1 MLSLPVYAISSHFG
15 EYQYDKANL
24 GWKGGG
30 DIGSWSSFNYEATST
45 ATSPGNMRPL
55 IWDLDNDGVNE
66 IIFQDGNSLTIARAD
81 TGSIF
86 IVDALNMNASNNV
99 TPSITLDSDNNGLS
113 EIFGIWNSTLYLM
126 EFNGSLSIRWSLIL
140 NYSVRTSPRC
150 LNYSGLSGCYWVS
163 YNGSTTFLTEAG
175 LAAHGLSNYVLASGN
190 KIGGYYD
197 HSKFAPPIAALNKNP
212 SAPQM
217 IVPWNNDEDSNEGIA
232 VIDISSTSLWSTFA
246 GTGYIDDIIPNY
258 LSYAYSGRVD
268 GIAVNNAQSATK
280 YDFQTCLAGCPN
292 NWDPISP
299 FCRIVCMF
307 HLENGVYG
315 GGYPQIYISASGSP
329 VTGWGGLLSGYL
341 GQANIYGYSYTGST
355 LSNYPIVQ
363 NNISIQS
370 LALGE
375 SSVVSTDDL
384 IWGHFVGLDA
394 WQYCRFFFNYN
405 TAETGLYCYLAN
417 STKVFGYSAPVTNL
431 FSGGGM
437 GNFAQDIDNDGY
449 DEINTGTGYININSL
464 TNFTFVR
471 FRSTITTSYHAI
483 SGDVN
488 NDGNPEICG
497 TGSSNVFCAFST
509 FTNQPPILNA
519 SYRTN
524 FNTITPICAGTYLTF
539 SAYEC
544 ASSGPIAGCGYSND
558 NPYDIE
564 RIVSACGRTDGYVYG
579 VYSGGNPSLS
589 CYMNESGTYTFNVY
603 IQDSYNNESFGQMQ
617 AYTITVVNSTVPGYC
632 NLPPSSII
640 QSVNGSTGEA
650 SSSASQSS
658 GLSQGM
664 DVLTNGD
671 VRVKRGIA
679 VLIFAFVN
687 AIIIYYSIKHKSPVS
702 AVVYVLINFILSVL
716 LWMLSMISILVATFI
731 VIGSLFI
738 AALSMLFRPGG
749 AE

>member
-1 MLSLPVYAISSHFG
+1 M
-15 EYQYDKANL
+15 
-24 GWKGGG
+24 
-30 DIGSWSSFNYEATST
+30 
-45 ATSPGNMRPL
+45 
-55 IWDLDNDGVNE
+55 
-66 IIFQDGNSLTIARAD
+66 
-81 TGSIF
+81 
-86 IVDALNMNASNNV
+86 
-99 TPSITLDSDNNGLS
+99 
-113 EIFGIWNSTLYLM
+113 
-126 EFNGSLSIRWSLIL
+126 
-140 NYSVRTSPRC
+140 
-150 LNYSGLSGCYWVS
+150 
-163 YNGSTTFLTEAG
+163 
-175 LAAHGLSNYVLASGN
+175 
-190 KIGGYYD
+190 
-197 HSKFAPPIAALNKNP
+197 
-212 SAPQM
+212 
-217 IVPWNNDEDSNEGIA
+217 
-232 VIDISSTSLWSTFA
+232 
-246 GTGYIDDIIPNY
+246 
-258 LSYAYSGRVD
+258 
-268 GIAVNNAQSATK
+268 
-280 YDFQTCLAGCPN
+280 
-292 NWDPISP
+292 
-299 FCRIVCMF
+299 
-307 HLENGVYG
+307 
-315 GGYPQIYISASGSP
+315 
-329 VTGWGGLLSGYL
+329 
-341 GQANIYGYSYTGST
+341 
-355 LSNYPIVQ
+355 
-363 NNISIQS
+363 
-370 LALGE
+370 
-375 SSVVSTDDL
+375 
-384 IWGHFVGLDA
+384 
-394 WQYCRFFFNYN
+394 
-405 TAETGLYCYLAN
+405 
-417 STKVFGYSAPVTNL
+417 
-431 FSGGGM
+431 
-437 GNFAQDIDNDGY
+437 
-449 DEINTGTGYININSL
+449 
-464 TNFTFVR
+464 
-471 FRSTITTSYHAI
+471 
-483 SGDVN
+483 N

-497 TGSSNVFCAFST
+497 TGSSNVFCAYST

-524 FNTITPICAGTYLTF
+524 FNTIAPICIGTYLAF

-579 VYSGGNPSLS
+579 VYSEGNPSLS

-687 AIIIYYSIKHKSPVS
+687 AIIIYYSIKHRSPVS